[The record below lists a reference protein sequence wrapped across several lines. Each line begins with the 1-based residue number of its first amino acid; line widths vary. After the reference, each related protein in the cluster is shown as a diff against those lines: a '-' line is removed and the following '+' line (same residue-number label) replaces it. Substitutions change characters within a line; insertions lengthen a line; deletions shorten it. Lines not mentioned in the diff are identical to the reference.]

1 MELEKIYQLMDKFE
15 ASNLT
20 NFEYRDQEF
29 EIQMGKKGH
38 GKPVVTTQPQPL
50 PAQPVAPTPT
60 AKVSTPV
67 APVAEPTPVATT
79 ATKVDVQA
87 APDSTQEPDPIDPKE
102 CITAPVVGIYYQAHS
117 SEEAPYVKVGDHVS
131 VGQQVGLIQAMQMMR
146 PVVAKQA
153 GQVRAFVVK
162 NGDEVNF
169 GQPLIQLIPDT
180 PDDI

>member
-1 MELEKIYQLMDKFE
+1 MELDKIYQLMDKFE
-15 ASNLT
+15 QSNLT

-29 EIQMGKKGH
+29 EIQMGKKH
-38 GKPVVTTQPQPL
+38 GKPVVSTQPTPL
-50 PAQPVAPTPT
+50 PAQPVESQAPSAPTP
-60 AKVSTPV
+60 VSTPV
-67 APVAEPTPVATT
+67 ASE
-79 ATKVDVQA
+79 A
-87 APDSTQEPDPIDPKE
+87 APRPVVSAASAAPAPQPEPKPEPIDPKE
-102 CITAPVVGIYYQAHS
+102 CVTAPVVGIYYQAHS
-117 SEEAPYVKVGDHVS
+117 SEEAPYVRLGDHVS

-153 GQVRAFVVK
+153 GQVKAFLVK

>member
-1 MELEKIYQLMDKFE
+1 MELDKIYQLMDKFE
-15 ASNLT
+15 QSNLT

-38 GKPVVTTQPQPL
+38 GKPVVSTQPTPL
-50 PAQPVAPTPT
+50 PHQPAASQAPIAPTP
-60 AKVSTPV
+60 VSTPTAATAAPRPTV
-67 APVAEPTPVATT
+67 AAPTPKPA
-79 ATKVDVQA
+79 VQA
-87 APDSTQEPDPIDPKE
+87 APIDPKE
-102 CITAPVVGIYYQAHS
+102 CVTAPVVGIFYQAHS
-117 SEEAPYVKVGDHVS
+117 SEEPPYVKLGDHVS

-153 GQVRAFVVK
+153 GQVKAFLVK

-169 GQPLIQLIPDT
+169 GQPLIQLILDT

>member
-1 MELEKIYQLMDKFE
+1 MDLNKIYQLMDKFE
-15 ASNLT
+15 QSSLT

-38 GKPVVTTQPQPL
+38 GKPVVSSQPAPMPNV
-50 PAQPVAPTPT
+50 PAD
-60 AKVSTPV
+60 KVTPV
-67 APVAEPTPVATT
+67 APKPEPVVSSPVIPEATPTPMSTP
-79 ATKVDVQA
+79 
-87 APDSTQEPDPIDPKE
+87 APTEPEIDPAD
-102 CITAPVVGIYYQAHS
+102 CITAPVVGMFYQAHS
-117 SEEAPYVKVGDHVS
+117 SEETPYVSVGDHVS

-153 GQVRAFVVK
+153 GQVKALLVK

-180 PDDI
+180 PSDI